1 MVVLYANESILSFA
15 YCWCL
20 QNLYDNTSER
30 SKFKAISLSRFL
42 SHLGP
47 AQIDKQM
54 TRANSLDGGDLY
66 YIQLLN
72 EFVLRMTE

>member
-1 MVVLYANESILSFA
+1 MNLSFPLRIVDV
-15 YCWCL
+15 YKISMTIQVKGPSL
-20 QNLYDNTSER
+20 KL
-30 SKFKAISLSRFL
+30 SLSLDFCLTWAPPR
-42 SHLGP
+42 STN
-47 AQIDKQM
+47 M

>member
-1 MVVLYANESILSFA
+1 MNLIVSFTLRIVDV
-15 YCWCL
+15 YKISMTIQVTGPSL
-20 QNLYDNTSER
+20 KL
-30 SKFKAISLSRFL
+30 SLSRSL

-47 AQIDKQM
+47 AQVDKQM

-66 YIQLLN
+66 FIQLLN

>member
-1 MVVLYANESILSFA
+1 MNLSFPLRIVDV
-15 YCWCL
+15 YKISMTIQVKGPSL
-20 QNLYDNTSER
+20 KL
-30 SKFKAISLSRFL
+30 SLSRFL

-47 AQIDKQM
+47 AQVDKQM
-54 TRANSLDGGDLY
+54 TSANSLDGGDLY